1 MELCRQI
8 QTALHYIHI
17 LTQPDLSK
25 QFLVEEDTSDSG
37 VGAVLTQQDMEIFV
51 HVFFPPHYLSPA
63 KRNYNFGGFIV
74 WTNHKTLAYTNGQTE
89 HANKEL
95 EVALV
100 HHLF

>member
-17 LTQPDLSK
+17 LTQPDWSK

-51 HVFFPPHYLSPA
+51 HVVFFPLITS
-63 KRNYNFGGFIV
+63 RLQRE
-74 WTNHKTLAYTNGQTE
+74 TTT
-89 HANKEL
+89 L
-95 EVALV
+95 EVS
-100 HHLF
+100 

>member
-51 HVFFPPHYLSPA
+51 HVVFFPLITSRLQRETTA
-63 KRNYNFGGFIV
+63 
-74 WTNHKTLAYTNGQTE
+74 
-89 HANKEL
+89 L
-95 EVALV
+95 EVS
-100 HHLF
+100 